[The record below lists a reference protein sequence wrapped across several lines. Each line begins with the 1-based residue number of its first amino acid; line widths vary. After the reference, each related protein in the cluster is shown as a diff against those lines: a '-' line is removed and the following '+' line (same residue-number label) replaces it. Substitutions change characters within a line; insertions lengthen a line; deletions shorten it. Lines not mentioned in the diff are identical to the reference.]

1 MIKER
6 IIKKILDNNQSITIE
21 KYIEFCLYDNHG
33 YYTNNNI
40 VGKSGD
46 FITAPEISQLFG
58 EIIGLS
64 IYSLWK
70 NTINQ
75 SFNLIEL
82 GPGKG
87 TLLIDILNIT
97 KKFPK
102 FQKSLN
108 IKLIEIND
116 DLIKQ
121 QKYNLKTNVLHT
133 KNIKWV
139 KDLTSLS
146 PNPAIIYAN
155 EFLDCL
161 PIGQFHH
168 NNGTWVEKMVNFN
181 KEDEAFFTENKIIQD
196 PATLSFLNKQDHNN
210 ILEISE
216 KRDNYFHQI
225 CKYLRKF
232 GGVSLIIDYGYYDNP
247 NNFTLQSIS
256 NHQRTNIFDN
266 PGTQDI
272 TSLVNFKRL
281 IEIAKWHNLNIY
293 TFCSQK
299 EFLLSHGIEKRK
311 NIILKKCNNKQK
323 DIIEK
328 GYERLIDEKNMGSLF
343 KVLIVTR

>member
-1 MIKER
+1 MVKEK
-6 IIKKILDNNQSITIE
+6 IIKKIIENNQPITIE
-21 KYIEFCLYDNHG
+21 EYIEFCLYDKQG
-33 YYTNNNI
+33 YYKNNSI
-40 VGKSGD
+40 LGKSGD

-58 EIIGLS
+58 EIIGLC

-70 NTINQ
+70 KNIDKP
-75 SFNLIEL
+75 FNLIEL

-97 KKFPK
+97 KTFLK

-108 IKLIEIND
+108 IKLIETND

-121 QKYNLKTNVLHT
+121 QKYNLNTNVLHT
-133 KNIKWV
+133 NNIKWI
-139 KDLTSLS
+139 KDLTSLPS
-146 PNPAIIYAN
+146 SPAIIYAN

-161 PIGQFHH
+161 PIRQFHH
-168 NNGTWVEKMVNFN
+168 KNDTWVEKMVNFN
-181 KEDEAFFTENKIIQD
+181 KEDETFFTENKIIQD
-196 PATLSFLNKQDHNN
+196 PATLSFLDKQNHNN

-216 KRDNYFHQI
+216 QRDNYFHQI

-232 GGVSLIIDYGYYDNP
+232 GGASLIIDYGYFDHP

-256 NHQRTNIFDN
+256 RHRQASIFDN
-266 PGTQDI
+266 PGRQDI

-281 IEIAKWHNLNIY
+281 IEISKQHKLNIY

-299 EFLLSHGIEKRK
+299 EFLLSHGIEIRK
-311 NIILKKCNNKQK
+311 DAVLQKCNNKQK

-328 GYERLIDEKNMGSLF
+328 GYERLIDGNNMGSLF

>member
-1 MIKER
+1 MIKEK
-6 IIKKILDNNQSITIE
+6 IIKKIIDNNQPITME
-21 KYIEFCLYDNHG
+21 KYIEFCLYDSHG
-33 YYTNNNI
+33 YYRNNNI
-40 VGKSGD
+40 IGKSGD

-58 EIIGLS
+58 EIIGLC

-97 KKFPK
+97 QTFSK

-108 IKLIEIND
+108 IKLIETND
-116 DLIKQ
+116 DLIKE
-121 QKYNLKTNVLHT
+121 QKYNLKANVLHP
-133 KNIKWV
+133 KNIKWA
-139 KDLTSLS
+139 KNLTSLS
-146 PNPAIIYAN
+146 HDPAIIYAN

-161 PIGQFHH
+161 PIRQFYHK
-168 NNGTWVEKMVNFN
+168 NDTWFEKMVNFN
-181 KEDEAFFTENKIIQD
+181 KEDKIFFTENKIINE
-196 PATLSFLNKQDHNN
+196 PITLSFLNKQDHNH

-216 KRDNYFHQI
+216 QRDNYFHQI
-225 CKYLRKF
+225 CKYLSKF
-232 GGVSLIIDYGYYDNP
+232 GGASLIIDYGYFDNP

-256 NHQRTNIFDN
+256 NHQQASIFDN
-266 PGTQDI
+266 PGRQDI

-281 IEIAKWHNLNIY
+281 IEIAKQYMLNIY

-299 EFLLSHGIEKRK
+299 EFLQSHGIEKRK
-311 NIILKKCNNKQK
+311 NTILKKCNNKQK

-328 GYERLIDEKNMGSLF
+328 GYERLIDENKMGSLF
-343 KVLIVTR
+343 KVLIVTK

>member
-1 MIKER
+1 MIKEK
-6 IIKKILDNNQSITIE
+6 IIKKITDNNQPITME

-33 YYTNNNI
+33 YYTNNKI
-40 VGKSGD
+40 LGKPGD

-58 EIIGLS
+58 EILGLS

-70 NTINQ
+70 NNINQ

-97 KKFPK
+97 KTFSK

-116 DLIKQ
+116 DLINQ
-121 QKYNLKTNVLHT
+121 QKYNLKTNVLYT
-133 KNIKWV
+133 KNIRWA

-161 PIGQFHH
+161 PIRQFHRK
-168 NNGTWVEKMVNFN
+168 NDTWFEKMVNFN
-181 KEDEAFFTENKIIQD
+181 KEDGIFFTENKIIQD
-196 PATLSFLNKQDHNN
+196 STTLSFLNKQDHNN
-210 ILEISE
+210 IQEIS
-216 KRDNYFHQI
+216 KQRDSYFHQI

-232 GGVSLIIDYGYYDNP
+232 GGAGLIIDYGYFDNP

-266 PGTQDI
+266 PGRQDI
-272 TSLVNFKRL
+272 TSMVNFKRL
-281 IEIAKWHNLNIY
+281 IEIAKQYMLNIY

-311 NIILKKCNNKQK
+311 NTILQKCNNKQK
-323 DIIEK
+323 NIIEQ

-343 KVLIVTR
+343 KVLIVTK